1 MKPTISWRTAG
12 WVVGALAVAAVPV
25 LLVTSNVRWAFN
37 EPRLYDY
44 SFSRFNVSAKTGIP
58 DSELQRAA
66 REIIDY
72 WNSDEEPLDVRVYG
86 QPLYTEREIIH
97 MHDVKGL
104 VRGVSWAPVVTGALV
119 LAYALGGL
127 ALQRRRFLPTLA
139 SRALVAGLGS
149 VATLLVLGLALA
161 VAFPLIFRLFHEISF
176 TNDFWLLDPNR
187 HNLVRMFPLGFW
199 FEATMFVAAA
209 TVLQAF
215 ALAGAGWAAMRWL
228 RSRQEPDEDA
238 EG

>member
-1 MKPTISWRTAG
+1 MRMPTISWGTAG
-12 WVVGALAVAAVPV
+12 WLLGALAVAAVPV
-25 LLVTSNVRWAFN
+25 FLVTANVRWAFN

-66 REIIDY
+66 REIIEY

-104 VRGVSWAPVVTGALV
+104 VRGVSWAPAVTGGLV
-119 LAYALGGL
+119 VAYALGGL
-127 ALQRRRFLPTLA
+127 ALHRRRFLPTLA
-139 SRALVAGLGS
+139 SRALAAGLGS
-149 VATLLVLGLALA
+149 LATLLVVGLALA
-161 VAFPLIFRLFHEISF
+161 VAFPLLFRLFHEISF
-176 TNDFWLLDPNR
+176 TNDFWLLDPNK
-187 HNLVRMFPLGFW
+187 HNLVRMFPYGFW

-209 TVLQAF
+209 TVLE
-215 ALAGAGWAAMRWL
+215 ALALAAAGWAWVRWL
-228 RSRQEPDEDA
+228 RARDAAGRDE
-238 EG
+238 G